1 MQFGRGGGGHTARAV
16 AAWLCHLYTDATLGE
31 SAEWLGLS
39 RADSVPNLTRRFR
52 AQLKSLP
59 ELLCDVEELAFMRL
73 VRQSLTEFLE
83 SKPWVKSVGNC
94 YWHDSDEVRVGL
106 RFDVDVHT
114 PNGDS
119 ISLEVTTA
127 RGAQ

>member
-1 MQFGRGGGGHTARAV
+1 VARPFP
-16 AAWLCHLYTDATLGE
+16 
-31 SAEWLGLS
+31 S
-39 RADSVPNLTRRFR
+39 RQCP
-52 AQLKSLP
+52 LP
-59 ELLCDVEELAFMRL
+59 ELLSDVEELAFMRL